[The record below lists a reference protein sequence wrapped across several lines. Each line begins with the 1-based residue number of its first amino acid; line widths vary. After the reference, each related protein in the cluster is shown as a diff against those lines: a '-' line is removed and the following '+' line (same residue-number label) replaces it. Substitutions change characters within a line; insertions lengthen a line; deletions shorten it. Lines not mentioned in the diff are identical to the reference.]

1 MAYTLSQFVSY
12 VKAGAAVKVKCV
24 ASNTIYP
31 VYIGNQEIQLT
42 GSSYYDLGSFHT
54 AQTVLECYGLRRGI
68 SDGIS

>member
-42 GSSYYDLGSFHT
+42 GS
-54 AQTVLECYGLRRGI
+54 
-68 SDGIS
+68 